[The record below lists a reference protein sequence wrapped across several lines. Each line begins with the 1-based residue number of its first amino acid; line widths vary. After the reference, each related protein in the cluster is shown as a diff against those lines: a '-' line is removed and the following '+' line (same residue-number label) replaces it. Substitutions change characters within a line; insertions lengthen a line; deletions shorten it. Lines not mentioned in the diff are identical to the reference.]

1 LEYGF
6 ILATVFGAGPA
17 LFTLYYVLRQYQGAW
32 DDRKLFICLA
42 VGMILGV
49 VGFFFHAMLDAVIYG
64 PLLTAFTIYVAG
76 FAVLENLM
84 LFSVLNFKWLRGT
97 PDATFCGVSLGAGFA
112 ASGSM
117 AFVYRASSLG
127 IANLDAF
134 ILVSMIGIS
143 FATIFLRIANGAM
156 VGLGSAL
163 GKPWTWFGKAIVAQV
178 PYATLFM
185 SLLYFTDVYTPV
197 WIWAPATGAMVA
209 YTYFVLLYVRK
220 LVLPQNLPAETRK
233 RLRRERRKPEK
244 NR

>member
-1 LEYGF
+1 MQYSF

-17 LFTLYYVLRQYQGAW
+17 LFSLYYVLRQYQGAW

-64 PLLTAFTIYVAG
+64 DLLTAFTVYVVG

-84 LFSVLNFKWLRGT
+84 LFAVLNFKWLRGKT
-97 PDATFCGVSLGAGFA
+97 DATFCGVSLGAGFG

-127 IANLDAF
+127 VSNLDAF
-134 ILVSMIGIS
+134 ILISMVGIS

-156 VGLGSAL
+156 VGTGSSL
-163 GKPWTWFGKAIVAQV
+163 GKPWTWYGKAIIAQV
-178 PYATLFM
+178 PYGTLFM
-185 SLLYFTDVYTPV
+185 SLLYFTGEYTPV
-197 WIWAPATGAMVA
+197 YIWAPATVAMVV
-209 YTYFVLLYVRK
+209 YTYFVLMYVRK
-220 LVLPQNLPAETRK
+220 TVLPQNIPPAIRK
-233 RLRRERRKPEK
+233 KLRRERRKAQK
-244 NR
+244 NQ